1 MRSQWVDIAKGFA
14 IIAVVLFHVSYSFP
28 NTKLFPVTALFGY
41 AWHVPVFFLIG
52 GFFIKEERL
61 LQPVGFIKGKIQSLY
76 RLLLYF
82 YIPAVLLHNV
92 LLDIGWYDT
101 VTDYGGKLMSY
112 WSAGQ
117 TLKELLLAVCLAG
130 REPIVGAM
138 WFVYVLFMA
147 LCGFSIVSW
156 AVRKVFKKDAQRYEW
171 ARLIILLG
179 LCMLSCTASR
189 LFDFTIPRFN
199 NVLTAMWLIYAGY
212 MLKNRLR
219 WEFVNPYVCLLSVLI
234 VYHSV
239 TLLGGGKPE
248 RELLS

>member
-1 MRSQWVDIAKGFA
+1 MNTTIRSQWVDIAKGFA
-14 IIAVVLFHVSYSFP
+14 ILAVVLFHINYNYP
-28 NTKLFPVTALFGY
+28 DNRLFPVTALFGY

-61 LQPVGFIKGKIQSLY
+61 VQPVGFIKGKIKSLY

-82 YIPAVLLHNV
+82 YIPAVLLHNA

-101 VTDYGGKLMSY
+101 VTDYGGKFMSY
-112 WSAGQ
+112 WSATQ

-130 REPIVGAM
+130 REPILGAM

-147 LCGFSIVSW
+147 LCGFSLISW
-156 AVRKVFKKDAQRYEW
+156 MVKKAFKDEQQYEW

-189 LFDFTIPRFN
+189 LFDFTIPRFS
-199 NVLTAMWLIYAGY
+199 NVITA
-212 MLKNRLR
+212 
-219 WEFVNPYVCLLSVLI
+219 CD
-234 VYHSV
+234 
-239 TLLGGGKPE
+239 
-248 RELLS
+248 